1 MLVPMELDHA
11 SRAISRGGT
20 KAVSGAGWTA
30 AVVLT
35 AAVAVL
41 AVLEHP
47 PGTRQ
52 EILDLVWGAVWI
64 GSGTLLLLRGTPT
77 RMGMLVA
84 CMLLANGVATPVSDA
99 TTGTSNAVVGRGLL
113 AVALTLSVVT
123 LSAFPDG
130 RFVPAWLKGI
140 CIGFAGWQLVV
151 AADPSG
157 TLPDVVGGVV
167 YFVGFGIPVVA
178 QVRRYRH
185 ELDPAMRA
193 RTKWVVYGVCTFL
206 AVALAVSLPYFAPGR
221 FPGLVAA
228 GSSYDTFQSIVS
240 FLAVLVVPV
249 CITIAMLVGNL
260 FDVDVVIS
268 RTLVFAAL
276 SIAVT
281 AGYLGVVATI
291 GVLAGRHGTRVAPL
305 VAATIIALVFGP
317 LRSWLQAR
325 VRRLVY
331 GLRAEPYAALTDLG
345 QQLATSSADHDVPTQ
360 LVATIRRSL
369 RAPYVAVAVADET
382 GFPLAAQTGVPTVNQ
397 LALPMLHRGEQVG
410 TLVVGY
416 DDRHRLSPADRSLL
430 VDLASQAGGAIHAV
444 QLTVSLRRSAAQLQ
458 LAREQL
464 VFAREESRRR
474 LRRDLH
480 DGLAP
485 TLAAAGLTAATAA
498 DLVERDPI
506 RSERLLGDLQRTL
519 RAAIGDIRAIVEEL
533 RPPALD
539 ELGLMQALRERV
551 SELGHAIDIEVRGP
565 DDLPT
570 LPAAV
575 EVAAYR
581 ICQEALMNVLKH
593 SGTRHALVTVA
604 IDDGLSLVVEDE
616 GRGLGHR
623 KPGGVGLA
631 SMRERAAELGGRCTL
646 EEPATGGTRVSTW
659 LPFSVSPEGVR

>member
-1 MLVPMELDHA
+1 M
-11 SRAISRGGT
+11 
-20 KAVSGAGWTA
+20 SGAGWTA

-47 PGTRQ
+47 PGVRP
-52 EILDLVWGAVWI
+52 EILDLVWAAVWI
-64 GSGTLLLLRGTPT
+64 GSGTLLLLRGAPT
-77 RMGMLVA
+77 RMGTLVA
-84 CMLLANGVATPVSDA
+84 SMLLANGVATPVSDA
-99 TTGTSNAVVGRGLL
+99 TIGTSDAALGRSL
-113 AVALTLSVVT
+113 VALSLTLSVVT

-130 RFVPAWLKGI
+130 HFVPAWLKAI
-140 CIGFAGWQLVV
+140 CVGFAGWQIVV
-151 AADPSG
+151 AAVAPG
-157 TLPDVVGGVV
+157 TLPDVLGGVV
-167 YFVGFGIPVVA
+167 YFVGFGVPVAA
-178 QVRRYRH
+178 QVRRFRRESDP
-185 ELDPAMRA
+185 ELRA
-193 RTKWVVYGVCTFL
+193 RTKWVVYGICTFL
-206 AVALAVSLPYFAPGR
+206 AAELAVSLPYFAPGR
-221 FPGLVAA
+221 FPDLVAA
-228 GSSYDTFQSIVS
+228 GSSYDTFQSVVS
-240 FLAVLVVPV
+240 FLALLVVPI
-249 CITIAMLVGNL
+249 CISIAMLVGNL

-276 SIAVT
+276 SVAVA

-291 GVLAGRHGTRVAPL
+291 GVLAGRHGSHLAPL

-317 LRSWLQAR
+317 LRSWLQVR

-345 QQLATSSADHDVPTQ
+345 RQLAASTPEDDVPTR

-382 GFPLAAQTGVPTVNQ
+382 GLPLAAQTGVPTAN
-397 LALPMLHRGEQVG
+397 LLTLPLLHGGEQVG
-410 TLVVGY
+410 TLMVGY
-416 DDRHRLSPADRSLL
+416 DDRHRLSSADRSLL
-430 VDLASQAGGAIHAV
+430 VDLAGQAGGAVHAV

-498 DLVERDPI
+498 DLVDRDPA
-506 RSERLLGDLQRTL
+506 RSGRLLGDLQRTL
-519 RAAIGDIRAIVEEL
+519 RAAVGDIRAIVEEL

-539 ELGLMQALRERV
+539 ELGLMQALRERI
-551 SELGHAIDIEVRGP
+551 SELGHTVDIEVRGP
-565 DDLPT
+565 EELPT

-593 SGTRHALVTVA
+593 SGTKHALVTVA
-604 IDDGLSLVVEDE
+604 IDDGLSLVVEDH
-616 GRGLGHR
+616 GNGLR
-623 KPGGVGLA
+623 NRNPGGVGLA

-646 EEPATGGTRVSTW
+646 DEPAAGGTRVSTW
-659 LPFSVSPEGVR
+659 LPFSMSPEGVK